1 MAYRRSLTTRAR
13 LLAQQRFA
21 PSFSY
26 AHYEDDRKNPHT
38 DAKVKGFLQ
47 SRSYGCLGNNTNSSL
62 GFAGGGG
69 AVSFRDPRWSQ
80 FLHAPLTTNGFLL
93 TRNISTTSEVAAAAA
108 ESWPPVAVLQH
119 AIDGIHNFTGLNWWA
134 SIVIATVAIRT
145 LLAPITINQH
155 KVASKL
161 TILGPELEQIQQ
173 KMQDKSMTPTAVA
186 EVEAQKKRVYME
198 YSAAMYTQLTRLFI
212 QAPVFVSFFLAI
224 EKMVEKVPSFQTGGA
239 SWFIDLTTADAFYIL
254 PLLAAISCWITVEF
268 TMQEGKRGGVWKN
281 IARGG
286 AALTLPLTASFPN
299 ALFCYWITSNLF
311 SLLFGLTIKKPS
323 VKKFLNI
330 PIIVPPPPSP
340 ATQPKPTNHSVT
352 CSSLPC
358 QKPTSE
364 ERKST
369 TQRLSSS
376 LLLNHRIKN
385 LEKQLKGR
393 NKNKRKKRCR

>member
-1 MAYRRSLTTRAR
+1 MAYRRSLITRAR

-38 DAKVKGFLQ
+38 DEKVKGFLQ
-47 SRSYGCLGNNTNSSL
+47 SRSYGFLGNNTNSSL
-62 GFAGGGG
+62 GFGGGGG
-69 AVSFRDPRWSQ
+69 AVSFRDPRWSK
-80 FLHAPLTTNGFLL
+80 FLHAPLTTSGFLL
-93 TRNISTTSEVAAAAA
+93 TRNISTTSEVAVAAA

-173 KMQDKSMTPTAVA
+173 KMQDKSMSPMAVA

-254 PLLAAISCWITVEF
+254 PLLAAISCWITIE
-268 TMQEGKRGGVWKN
+268 
-281 IARGG
+281 
-286 AALTLPLTASFPN
+286 

-311 SLLFGLTIKKPS
+311 SFLFGLTIKKPS

-340 ATQPKPTNHSVT
+340 ATQSKRTITTANHSVT

-358 QKPTSE
+358 QKTTSE
-364 ERKST
+364 EQKST

-376 LLLNHRIKN
+376 LLLNHRINN

-393 NKNKRKKRCR
+393 NKIKRKKSCR